1 MFLIIAGGQV
11 CARHVCDKGDTENSL
26 GIKQQLSPSSAC
38 HKWGNPQSSREGQLP
53 IDGVNSYLTKALR
66 QFKMCIT
73 HAWTGIM
80 SYLLKMKY
88 WSNAFK
94 FVCVCYYMP
103 VTDWCNL
110 LWLLQRQDHVEME
123 DLTVARESLEVL
135 TVCLML
141 CPPAL
146 DALNKDKSWQTF
158 IKDLLLHCKNRS
170 VTRLH
175 VQCLWQ
181 PIWHLLILF

>member
-1 MFLIIAGGQV
+1 M
-11 CARHVCDKGDTENSL
+11 
-26 GIKQQLSPSSAC
+26 
-38 HKWGNPQSSREGQLP
+38 
-53 IDGVNSYLTKALR
+53 
-66 QFKMCIT
+66 
-73 HAWTGIM
+73 
-80 SYLLKMKY
+80 LL
-88 WSNAFK
+88 N

-170 VTRLH
+170 ATRLH
-175 VQCLWQ
+175 AQCL
-181 PIWHLLILF
+181 